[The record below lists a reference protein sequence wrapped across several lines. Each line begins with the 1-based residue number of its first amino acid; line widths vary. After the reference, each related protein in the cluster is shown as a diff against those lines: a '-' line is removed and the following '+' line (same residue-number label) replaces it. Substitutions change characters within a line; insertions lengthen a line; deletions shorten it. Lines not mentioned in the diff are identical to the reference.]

1 MAKSLT
7 IECPSC
13 NMMHFQVAECKDLVI
28 QCPSCGPTFKV
39 TATSDDAVIK
49 IRLPKSAK
57 LAKKGKGSAG

>member
-28 QCPSCGPTFKV
+28 QCPTCGATFKV
-39 TATSDDAVIK
+39 TATCEDAVIK
-49 IRLPKSAK
+49 VRLPKSTK
-57 LAKKGKGSAG
+57 PIKKASGS